1 MGFGVEGAIV
11 GRMGIWR
18 TGRLLS
24 LTCSILL
31 AGNAAAP
38 HAAQNTKWTESYR
51 ADSIKDI
58 MDSLINPNANA
69 LWDSVASYIKA
80 NRIEDRAPRNDAEWR
95 ALRFKAI
102 TLRDATVLLL
112 VPGRHVAK
120 AGERSQNPEIEL
132 HPEQIEMLINAD
144 TAAWMNLARGLHDST
159 LLVLNAIDRKDVEA
173 LQVSGNA
180 INRACEQCHQRY
192 WYPNREKTLRER
204 YHQQPD

>member
-1 MGFGVEGAIV
+1 MDV
-11 GRMGIWR
+11 WR
-18 TGRLLS
+18 TGRLLA

-31 AGNAAAP
+31 AANAPAT
-38 HAAQNTKWTESYR
+38 HSAQSAKWAESYR
-51 ADSIKDI
+51 EDSIKDI

-80 NRIEDRAPRNDAEWR
+80 NRIEEKAPRNDAEWR

-102 TLRDATVLLL
+102 TLLDATTLLL

-120 AGERSQNPEIEL
+120 PGERSQNPEIEL
-132 HPEQIEMLINAD
+132 HPEQIETLISAD
-144 TAAWMNLARGLHDST
+144 TAAWTNLARGLHDST
-159 LLVLNAIDRKDVEA
+159 VLVLNAIDRKDVQA
-173 LQVSGNA
+173 LRVSGNA